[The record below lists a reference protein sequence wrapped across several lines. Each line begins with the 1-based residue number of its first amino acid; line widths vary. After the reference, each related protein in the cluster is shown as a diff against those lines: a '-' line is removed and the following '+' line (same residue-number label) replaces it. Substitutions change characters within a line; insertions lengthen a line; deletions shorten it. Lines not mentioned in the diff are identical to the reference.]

1 MLLDVCLVVYNQST
15 SRKRVPGYWSILM
28 GRSDLSKGTVFQ
40 AVGSGFHGYQPEI
53 KRNYD
58 LKNTFRK
65 YTTFSLGQIDD
76 SHLSHLEQLTMSL
89 PGAGTAPNPLDP
101 FSVSSVSPNEV
112 PYFDS
117 NSRART
123 AKAGQRLSSR
133 SLLTK
138 ASFLLRRL
146 VL

>member
-15 SRKRVPGYWSILM
+15 SRKRVPGHWSIFM

-40 AVGSGFHGYQPEI
+40 AVGSCFHGYQPEI

-76 SHLSHLEQLTMSL
+76 SHLSHLEQLTM
-89 PGAGTAPNPLDP
+89 
-101 FSVSSVSPNEV
+101 
-112 PYFDS
+112 
-117 NSRART
+117 ART

>member
-15 SRKRVPGYWSILM
+15 ARKRVPGHWSIFM
-28 GRSDLSKGTVFQ
+28 GKSDLSKGTVFQ

-76 SHLSHLEQLTMSL
+76 SHLDHLEQVTRSL

-101 FSVSSVSPNEV
+101 FSGENCQDWAKTFIQIVVDQGLLPS
-112 PYFDS
+112 
-117 NSRART
+117 T
-123 AKAGQRLSSR
+123 AVDAL
-133 SLLTK
+133 
-138 ASFLLRRL
+138 ANAPIE
-146 VL
+146 